1 MMIDGRTRQLWCRI
15 WGCALVSQRIKRR
28 YLAQRLAVGR
38 RWLPGSDTDLRN
50 ALRRWRSLFAPLAAL
65 HFAMRHPGD
74 ISLAIQADAL
84 FSDRVHHAS
93 PASVVSTAPVSR
105 KTLTCCPPESA
116 SLLSVAIPIAS
127 VDLRPFSDSRS
138 RSRPTTI
145 TSRRTGTTRPHAGQ
159 TSGRLR
165 LSDSSPTTDPSQ
177 VRQTAHPGS
186 GRSTASACSIRH
198 SSVFTGAR
206 RNEPEWR

>member
-1 MMIDGRTRQLWCRI
+1 MMIDGRTMQLWYQT

-28 YLAQRLAVGR
+28 YPAQRLAVGR
-38 RWLPGSDTDLRN
+38 RWLSGADTDLRN
-50 ALRRWRSLFAPLAAL
+50 AFQWWRSLFAPLAAI

-74 ISLAIQADAL
+74 SSLAIQADVL

-105 KTLTCCPPESA
+105 ETLTCFPPEAA

-127 VDLRPFSDSRS
+127 VDLRPFSYSRS
-138 RSRPTTI
+138 RSMPTTI
-145 TSRRTGTTRPHAGQ
+145 TSRCIGTTRPQSGQ

-165 LSDSSPTTDPSQ
+165 LPVSSPTTDPSHR
-177 VRQTAHPGS
+177 RQTAHPGS
-186 GRSTASACSIRH
+186 GRSTASAWTSRFL
-198 SSVFTGAR
+198 SAFMLGYPDG
-206 RNEPEWR
+206 PEWR